1 MAKTK
6 ISEWSTTPASNTDI
20 DGINIA
26 EGCAPSGINDA
37 IRDLMA
43 QVRSWQSGA
52 SGDPFNGP
60 MNGTIGATTAYSGA
74 FTTVSA
80 TGVITSTLATG
91 TAPLTIA
98 STTKVANLNVDLLD
112 GADWASPAALG
123 STTPAAVS
131 ATTLSASGAVTL
143 SGGTANG
150 VTYLNGSKVL
160 TSGSALTFDGTHFTV
175 GGNAVFGKSTVTQSL
190 GSTAGFA
197 ITDNATTTMYLNN
210 TSSSVSSMWSSGAIG
225 IGTGGGTYTER
236 VRIDTSGNV
245 SLGFTGANAKLN
257 IQQSLAS
264 TASGSAIWV
273 TDNATTSLYANNV
286 SSGLSAF
293 WSSGSLAFGAASG
306 TFTEGMRLT
315 STGLGIG
322 TSSPTY
328 KLDVNGSNP
337 RIRVNASTGTD
348 YALYQAQN
356 TGGSVFIGLE
366 NSAGSALSTGAPYSL
381 NIYHGG
387 AYPILFS
394 TNAAER
400 MRLDSA
406 GNLGLG
412 VTPSAWAT
420 SYKAFQI
427 GVGGSLAR
435 TGAGAGD
442 VTLTT
447 NAYYDSTNSRWQF
460 IYTGDYAARYSMTG
474 AGIHSWYTSTASG
487 TAGNAI
493 SFTQAMTL
501 DASGNLGIGNTSPGE
516 LLVVGS
522 SGRTTTYQSIRA
534 GTVVGAFVADSTNSL
549 YKVYTASN
557 HPLVFGVNNNDY
569 ARIDTSGNLLVGTTS
584 AGGKISV
591 SGVGGSNSSSIYV
604 TGFTDG
610 VGTGIWM
617 TPSANNATPMRF
629 TNAANTTV
637 GSITITSSA
646 TLYNV
651 TSDQRL
657 KENIQ
662 DADSASSLIDSLQVR
677 KFDWKSDGNHQR
689 YGFVAQELVTVAP
702 EAVHQPTDT
711 EQMMAVDYSKLV
723 PMLVKEI
730 QSLRARVAQ
739 LETN

>member
-1 MAKTK
+1 MKTK

-98 STTKVANLNVDLLD
+98 STTKVTNLNADLLD

-160 TSGSALTFDGTHFTV
+160 TSGSALTFNGTALINKPTSDV
-175 GGNAVFGKSTVTQSL
+175 NPVVARFGVIN
-190 GSTAGFA
+190 STA
-197 ITDNATTTMYLNN
+197 TDDAYLD
-210 TSSSVSSMWSSGAIG
+210 I
-225 IGTGGGTYTER
+225 
-236 VRIDTSGNV
+236 
-245 SLGFTGANAKLN
+245 
-257 IQQSLAS
+257 
-264 TASGSAIWV
+264 SA
-273 TDNATTSLYANNV
+273 DAANNLITLD
-286 SSGLSAF
+286 STGNNAGL
-293 WSSGSLAFGAASG
+293 LAFKLGGS
-306 TFTEGMRLT
+306 EQMRLT

-322 TSSPTY
+322 TSSPAA
-328 KLDVNGSNP
+328 KLDVNGQAYISATSSQYALGLRYNNTTNGTLLGSP
-337 RIRVNASTGTD
+337 AANEFTVSSWGGTEYLRLNSTGLGIGTSSPSAKLQVGWTNDQLRFTNPSGGVKRIGASYTGYVSGND
-348 YALYQAQN
+348 YAAIDLGTSGSSGGN
-356 TGGSVFIGLE
+356 LLFKVTPSGGSL
-366 NSAGSALSTGAPYSL
+366 T
-381 NIYHGG
+381 
-387 AYPILFS
+387 
-394 TNAAER
+394 TAAT
-400 MRLDSA
+400 LDEA

-412 VTPSAWAT
+412 VTPSAW
-420 SYKAFQI
+420 
-427 GVGGSLAR
+427 GVNTRAL
-435 TGAGAGD
+435 
-442 VTLTT
+442 
-447 NAYYDSTNSRWQF
+447 QM
-460 IYTGDYAARYSMTG
+460 GDYAALNSDTANGAANLSMNAYYNGTNWIYRNSSWPASYYSQINGQHRWFNAPSSG
-474 AGIHSWYTSTASG
+474 AGGAGTTA
-487 TAGNAI
+487 T
-493 SFTQAMTL
+493 FTQAMTL
-501 DASGNLGIGNTSPGE
+501 DASGHLNIGITSGSSDTVLYANESANATRYVVMANGNT
-516 LLVVGS
+516 GS
-522 SGRTTTYQSIRA
+522 SAAAVFNASAGSGGDGRLWAYGINHSTQANNVALYNHNGSGSLLL
-534 GTVVGAFVADSTNSL
+534 GTVGTER
-549 YKVYTASN
+549 
-557 HPLVFGVNNNDY
+557 
-569 ARIDTSGNLLVGTTS
+569 ARIDSSGNFVVGYTAAGAYDTNSFSYAPSSIKGIDLNHATGTTTGTNYARFNY
-584 AGGKISV
+584 AGSTI
-591 SGVGGSNSSSIYV
+591 
-604 TGFTDG
+604 
-610 VGTGIWM
+610 
-617 TPSANNATPMRF
+617 
-629 TNAANTTV
+629 
-637 GSITITSSA
+637 GSITQSGTSA
-646 TLYNV
+646 VLYNV

-677 KFDWKSDGNHQR
+677 KFDWKADGSHQR

-702 EAVHQPTDT
+702 EAVHQPADD

-730 QSLRARVAQ
+730 QSLRQRVAQ

>member
-1 MAKTK
+1 MKTK

-98 STTKVANLNVDLLD
+98 STTKVTNLNADLLD

-160 TSGSALTFDGTHFTV
+160 TSGSALTFDGTNLSVNGSVKIPQAYALEGRNSANSGTAAWFGV
-175 GGNAVFGKSTVTQSL
+175 AGRVDFGVAGDFAV
-190 GSTAGFA
+190 
-197 ITDNATTTMYLNN
+197 I
-210 TSSSVSSMWSSGAIG
+210 
-225 IGTGGGTYTER
+225 GGT
-236 VRIDTSGNV
+236 SGVIFGN
-245 SLGFTGANAKLN
+245 
-257 IQQSLAS
+257 
-264 TASGSAIWV
+264 SA
-273 TDNATTSLYANNV
+273 TNS
-286 SSGLSAF
+286 
-293 WSSGSLAFGAASG
+293 
-306 TFTEGMRLT
+306 EQMRLT

-322 TSSPTY
+322 TSSPAY
-328 KLDVNGSNP
+328 KLDVNGSANITSYL
-337 RIRVNASTGTD
+337 RIGSTPATGGD
-348 YALYQAQN
+348 IRLPN
-356 TGGSVFIGLE
+356 TGIIAGRNAANSSNRVMLQLDSSDSVLLQEGSVTI
-366 NSAGSALSTGAPYSL
+366 N
-381 NIYHGG
+381 
-387 AYPILFS
+387 
-394 TNAAER
+394 
-400 MRLDSA
+400 SA

-412 VTPSAWAT
+412 VTPSAWNTYPALEFASVGAIGYKGQYGNISANAYFSSGSWKYAT
-420 SYKAFQI
+420 STGKAVLHQ
-427 GVGGSLAR
+427 LDD
-435 TGAGAGD
+435 GAFKWFTA
-442 VTLTT
+442 
-447 NAYYDSTNSRWQF
+447 
-460 IYTGDYAARYSMTG
+460 
-474 AGIHSWYTSTASG
+474 ASG

-584 AGGKISV
+584 NT
-591 SGVGGSNSSSIYV
+591 NSSRI
-604 TGFTDG
+604 FA
-610 VGTGIWM
+610 I
-617 TPSANNATPMRF
+617 PSSN
-629 TNAANTTV
+629 
-637 GSITITSSA
+637 TSSA
-646 TLYNV
+646 FACQGV
-651 TSDQRL
+651 TGDVSNPAAIFGKFDNNTTTSQILVRFTVNNNGAGSGQITANGANTAAFGSYSDERL
-657 KENIQ
+657 KENIVDLAPQ
-662 DADSASSLIDSLQVR
+662 LSNIMALRPVEFDYIESEGGGHQTGFIAQNMESVYPDVVGEREDGMKMIAGWSKTEARLVKAIQEQQAIIDSL
-677 KFDWKSDGNHQR
+677 K
-689 YGFVAQELVTVAP
+689 
-702 EAVHQPTDT
+702 
-711 EQMMAVDYSKLV
+711 
-723 PMLVKEI
+723 
-730 QSLRARVAQ
+730 ARLDAAN
-739 LETN
+739 L